1 MKYFIDFKSFYTKCC
16 DIQTKM
22 CLFQGPFVHIA
33 SIVAQL
39 LSKMVT
45 SFQGIY
51 ENESRNSEMLAAAC
65 AVGVGSCFAAPV
77 GGTVLFTFP
86 LNKEFN

>member
-1 MKYFIDFKSFYTKCC
+1 M
-16 DIQTKM
+16 
-22 CLFQGPFVHIA
+22 
-33 SIVAQL
+33 VAQL

-45 SFQGIY
+45 SFQSIY

-77 GGTVLFTFP
+77 GGINLKAKSYKTDLNECHDFRCTFQH
-86 LNKEFN
+86 

>member
-1 MKYFIDFKSFYTKCC
+1 MLMQKSCTVSISHFYILQEAKFGS
-16 DIQTKM
+16 I
-22 CLFQGPFVHIA
+22 FQGPFVHIA

-45 SFQGIY
+45 SFQAIY
-51 ENESRNSEMLAAAC
+51 ENESRHCEMLAAAC

-77 GGTVLFTFP
+77 GGKSNRL
-86 LNKEFN
+86 

>member
-1 MKYFIDFKSFYTKCC
+1 MFVLQKKN
-16 DIQTKM
+16 
-22 CLFQGPFVHIA
+22 LQGPFVHIA
-33 SIVAQL
+33 SIAAQL

-77 GGTVLFTFP
+77 GGFVLQ
-86 LNKEFN
+86 K